1 MNTLHVIFS
10 PSGRLSPRPF
20 MIAAI
25 AVYAAGIA
33 AQWLTVPEILTRAG
47 IWPFGAV
54 QAVLIWIWYVLHA
67 KRLHDAGRSVA
78 PAIAASLLYALSVV
92 LLLILAISFYAPMA
106 AEVPDANT
114 ASALGL
120 ILFVAIVAMLGTS
133 HYDLTSVVVAILVL
147 LSFLPVI
154 LAVGVTVWAATR
166 PSVEGR
172 PA

>member
-1 MNTLHVIFS
+1 MRALALFLS
-10 PSGRLSPRPF
+10 PTGRLSATPF
-20 MIAAI
+20 VLAAI
-25 AVYAAGIA
+25 IVYLAGVASQALTMPAVMTHAGA
-33 AQWLTVPEILTRAG
+33 WLFAV
-47 IWPFGAV
+47 V
-54 QAVLIWIWYVLHA
+54 QALLIWIWYVLHA